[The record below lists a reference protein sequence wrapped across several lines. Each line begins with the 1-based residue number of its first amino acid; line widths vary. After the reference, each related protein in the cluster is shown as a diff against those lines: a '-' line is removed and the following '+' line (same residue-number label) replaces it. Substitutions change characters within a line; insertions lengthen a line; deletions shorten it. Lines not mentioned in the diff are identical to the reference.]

1 MLQFLARIT
10 KMDGKLL
17 AVSKKKRTEKEKVKK
32 QVTRTFDVP
41 PGSASVIRNPT
52 IRVRLAYGIAGSF
65 ACLCL

>member
-1 MLQFLARIT
+1 MLQFLSRIT

-17 AVSKKKRTEKEKVKK
+17 AVSKKRTEKEQVKK

-52 IRVRLAYGIAGSF
+52 IRVRLAYGIAVSF